1 MRANVAMPLLYNL
14 PVKKIIDAYVILFEI
29 DPHYE
34 YNIYFMVS
42 ELGKNSFFFFWLM
55 RTKSSYE

>member
-1 MRANVAMPLLYNL
+1 MPLLYNL